1 MFTTAG
7 INALIY
13 LDPLMRASMSSEAL
27 CQLDHATKWEIRN
40 KSESVTLTGAKIE
53 KCVQVVYSVFKIC
66 IQVLPVNM
74 LNSAWPWVHWTCCRF
89 FLICPICRGR
99 RLCNNG
105 YLHWA
110 AILGARHVDFRFWLL
125 GMLLQ
130 WERRRR
136 LPGCLQAKQR
146 GKFCTIV
153 NEMMVIK
160 SDRDK

>member
-74 LNSAWPWVHWTCCRF
+74 LNSAWP
-89 FLICPICRGR
+89 
-99 RLCNNG
+99 
-105 YLHWA
+105 
-110 AILGARHVDFRFWLL
+110 
-125 GMLLQ
+125 
-130 WERRRR
+130 
-136 LPGCLQAKQR
+136 
-146 GKFCTIV
+146 
-153 NEMMVIK
+153 
-160 SDRDK
+160 